1 MIVTPAV
8 DLMDGKCVQLVEGKP
23 WSAKIVIDDPVATA
37 ARWQEMGAKR
47 LHVIDLDAALGNGDN
62 EQMIRKILAKMKIPV
77 QVGGGIRSDAKADQ
91 LLSAGAAQIIVGT
104 RAVTD
109 ADWLRS
115 IASTYPDR
123 VIVAVDARGRKI
135 SVKGWTDD
143 SGKDLITFVK
153 SIEDVPL
160 FGLLYTNIAVEG
172 KLKGIDMKPVQT
184 LVASTKKRIFV
195 AGGITSIDDI
205 QSLASSG
212 VFGAV
217 LGMAIYKGN
226 INLKEAVERFK

>member
-8 DLMDGKCVQLVEGKP
+8 DLMDGKAVQLVEGKP
-23 WSAKIVIDDPVATA
+23 WSAKVVIDDPVGIAV
-37 ARWQEMGAKR
+37 RWQEMGAKR
-47 LHVIDLDAALGNGDN
+47 LHVIDLDAAFGNGDN
-62 EQMIRKILAKMKIPV
+62 EQVIRNILAKMKVPV

-91 LLSAGAAQIIVGT
+91 IISAGASQIIVGT
-104 RAVTD
+104 RAITD
-109 ADWLRS
+109 PDWLKS

-143 SGKDLITFVK
+143 SGKDLIQYVQ
-153 SIEDVPL
+153 SIESAPI

-172 KLKGIDMKPVQT
+172 KLKGIDIKPVQT
-184 LVASTKKRIFV
+184 LIASTKKRVFV
-195 AGGITSIDDI
+195 AGGITTLDDV
-205 QSLASSG
+205 QALASAG
-212 VFGAV
+212 AFGAV

>member
-23 WSAKIVIDDPVATA
+23 WSAKIVIDDAVDMAV
-37 ARWQEMGAKR
+37 RWQEMGAKR

-62 EQMIRKILAKMKIPV
+62 EAVIRNILPKIKVPV
-77 QVGGGIRSDAKADQ
+77 QVGGGIRTDAKADQ
-91 LLSAGAAQIIVGT
+91 ILSAGASQIIVGT
-104 RAVTD
+104 RAITD
-109 ADWLRS
+109 IDWLKS
-115 IASTYPDR
+115 LAFMYPDR

-143 SGKDLITFVK
+143 SGKDLLAYVK
-153 SIEDVPL
+153 SIEELPL

-172 KLKGIDMKPVQT
+172 KLKGIDIKPVQS
-184 LVASTKKRIFV
+184 LVASTKKRVFV
-195 AGGITSIDDI
+195 AGGITTLDDI
-205 QSLASSG
+205 QAIASAG
-212 VFGAV
+212 AFGAV
-217 LGMAIYKGN
+217 LGMAIYKGK

>member
-8 DLMDGKCVQLVEGKP
+8 DLMDGKAVQLVEGKP
-23 WSAKIVIDDPVATA
+23 WSAKVVIDDAVGTA
-37 ARWQEMGAKR
+37 VRWQEMGAKR

-62 EQMIRKILAKMKIPV
+62 EQVIRKILSKMKIPV
-77 QVGGGIRSDAKADQ
+77 QVGGGIRSDSKADQ
-91 LLSAGAAQIIVGT
+91 IISAGASQIIVGT
-104 RAVTD
+104 KAIND
-109 ADWLRS
+109 PDWLKS

-143 SGKDLITFVK
+143 SGKDLIQYVK
-153 SIEDVPL
+153 SIEDAPI

-172 KLKGIDMKPVQT
+172 KLKGIDIKPVQS
-184 LVASTKKRIFV
+184 LIASTKKRVFV
-195 AGGITSIDDI
+195 AGGITTLDDI
-205 QSLASSG
+205 QALASAG
-212 VFGAV
+212 AFGAV

>member
-8 DLMDGKCVQLVEGKP
+8 DLMDGKAVQLVEGKP
-23 WSAKIVIDDPVATA
+23 WSAKVVIDDPVGTA
-37 ARWQEMGAKR
+37 VRWQEMGAKR

-62 EQMIRKILAKMKIPV
+62 EQVIRKILAKMNVPV
-77 QVGGGIRSDAKADQ
+77 QVGGGIRSDSKADQ
-91 LLSAGAAQIIVGT
+91 ILSAGASQIIVGT
-104 RAVTD
+104 KAITD
-109 ADWLRS
+109 PDWLKS
-115 IASTYPDR
+115 LASTYPDR

-143 SGKDLITFVK
+143 SGKDLIQYVN
-153 SIEDVPL
+153 SIESAPI
-160 FGLLYTNIAVEG
+160 FGLLYTNISVEG
-172 KLKGIDMKPVQT
+172 KLKGIDIKPVQN

-195 AGGITSIDDI
+195 AGGITTLDDI
-205 QSLASSG
+205 QALASAG

>member
-23 WSAKIVIDDPVATA
+23 WSAKVVIDDPVGTA
-37 ARWQEMGAKR
+37 LRWQEMGAKR

-62 EQMIRKILAKMKIPV
+62 EQVIRKILSKMKVPV
-77 QVGGGIRSDAKADQ
+77 QVGGGIRSDSKADQ
-91 LLSAGAAQIIVGT
+91 ILSAGASQIIVGT
-104 RAVTD
+104 KAITD
-109 ADWLRS
+109 PDWLNS
-115 IASTYPDR
+115 LASTYPDR

-143 SGKDLITFVK
+143 SGKDLIQYVK
-153 SIEDVPL
+153 SIESAPI

-172 KLKGIDMKPVQT
+172 KLKGIDLKPVQN
-184 LVASTKKRIFV
+184 LISSTKKRVFV
-195 AGGITSIDDI
+195 AGGITTLDDV
-205 QSLASSG
+205 QALASAG
-212 VFGAV
+212 AFGAV

-226 INLKEAVERFK
+226 INLKDAVERFK

>member
-23 WSAKIVIDDPVATA
+23 WSAKVVIDDPVSMAL
-37 ARWQEMGAKR
+37 RWQEMGAKR

-62 EQMIRKILAKMKIPV
+62 EQVIRKILSKMKVPV
-77 QVGGGIRSDAKADQ
+77 QVGGGIRSDSKADQ
-91 LLSAGAAQIIVGT
+91 IITAGASQIIVGT
-104 RAVTD
+104 KAITD
-109 ADWLRS
+109 VNWLENL
-115 IASTYPDR
+115 ASTYPDR

-143 SGKDLITFVK
+143 SGKDIIQYVK
-153 SIEDVPL
+153 SIESAPL
-160 FGLLYTNIAVEG
+160 FGLLYTNIAAEG
-172 KLKGIDMKPVQT
+172 KLKGVDIKPVQN
-184 LVASTKKRIFV
+184 LVASTKKRVFV
-195 AGGITSIDDI
+195 AGGITTMDDI
-205 QSLASSG
+205 QAISSAG
-212 VFGAV
+212 AFGAV